1 MLENTKLLSTDTLI
15 TNIIEGIDNLKG
27 EKINII
33 DLRKIDNSV
42 CKYFIICSGNSNT
55 HVKSISNSIQK
66 HVWKETNENPWHVE
80 GEERCDWILIDYVD
94 IAVHIF
100 KKETRI
106 FYDLESL
113 WGDAKQI
120 LIEEKNKNDKKRK
133 KTK

>member
-1 MLENTKLLSTDTLI
+1 MLENTKLLGTDTLI

-42 CKYFIICSGNSNT
+42 CKYFIVCSGNSNT

-94 IAVHIF
+94 IAVHVF

-120 LIEEKNKNDKKRK
+120 LIE
-133 KTK
+133 

>member
-15 TNIIEGIDNLKG
+15 TNIVEGIDNLKG

-120 LIEEKNKNDKKRK
+120 LIEEKK
-133 KTK
+133 

>member
-120 LIEEKNKNDKKRK
+120 LIEEKNKND
-133 KTK
+133 

>member
-94 IAVHIF
+94 IAVHVF

-120 LIEEKNKNDKKRK
+120 LIEEKK
-133 KTK
+133 

>member
-33 DLRKIDNSV
+33 DLRKINNSV

-120 LIEEKNKNDKKRK
+120 LIEEKK
-133 KTK
+133 

>member
-1 MLENTKLLSTDTLI
+1 MLENTKLLGTDTLI

-42 CKYFIICSGNSNT
+42 CKYFIVCSGNSNT

-66 HVWKETNENPWHVE
+66 HVWKETNEKPWHVE
-80 GEERCDWILIDYVD
+80 GEEISDWILIDYVD

-100 KKETRI
+100 KKETRV

-120 LIEEKNKNDKKRK
+120 LIEEKK
-133 KTK
+133 

>member
-106 FYDLESL
+106 FYDLESV

-120 LIEEKNKNDKKRK
+120 LIEEKK
-133 KTK
+133 

>member
-27 EKINII
+27 DKINII

-120 LIEEKNKNDKKRK
+120 LIEEKK
-133 KTK
+133 

>member
-1 MLENTKLLSTDTLI
+1 MLENTKLLGTDTLI

-80 GEERCDWILIDYVD
+80 GEEISDWILLDYVD

-100 KKETRI
+100 KKETRV

-120 LIEEKNKNDKKRK
+120 LIEEKK
-133 KTK
+133 